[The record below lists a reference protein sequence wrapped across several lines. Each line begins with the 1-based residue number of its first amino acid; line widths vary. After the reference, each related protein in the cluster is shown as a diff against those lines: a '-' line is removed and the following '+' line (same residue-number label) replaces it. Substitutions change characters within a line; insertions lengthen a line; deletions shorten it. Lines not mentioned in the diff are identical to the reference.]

1 MNNKLYTDE
10 MERISYAWDMNVHIR
25 ANDLECGTD
34 ITYTNIILPWV
45 LKEVSHHST
54 EKSTI
59 LDIGCGC
66 GFLTNA
72 IYQSGRFAIQGID
85 ISTASIAY
93 AKRKY
98 PNIFFSEQDFYSL
111 PLSKKY
117 DICTA
122 VMTLNN
128 MPDMSAFF
136 DVASK
141 ILYGGGSL
149 IMVLPHPCFWTE
161 KHISTSDFHYMIEK
175 SYKIS
180 FSTKGRKDYNCPIF
194 YFHRPIEA
202 YLHSIREHGFSVA
215 CCKELVEGP
224 TETTPDLLGIV
235 LTKLKS

>member
-111 PLSKKY
+111 PLSEN
-117 DICTA
+117 
-122 VMTLNN
+122 MTY
-128 MPDMSAFF
+128 A
-136 DVASK
+136 
-141 ILYGGGSL
+141 
-149 IMVLPHPCFWTE
+149 
-161 KHISTSDFHYMIEK
+161 
-175 SYKIS
+175 
-180 FSTKGRKDYNCPIF
+180 RQ
-194 YFHRPIEA
+194 
-202 YLHSIREHGFSVA
+202 
-215 CCKELVEGP
+215 
-224 TETTPDLLGIV
+224 
-235 LTKLKS
+235 